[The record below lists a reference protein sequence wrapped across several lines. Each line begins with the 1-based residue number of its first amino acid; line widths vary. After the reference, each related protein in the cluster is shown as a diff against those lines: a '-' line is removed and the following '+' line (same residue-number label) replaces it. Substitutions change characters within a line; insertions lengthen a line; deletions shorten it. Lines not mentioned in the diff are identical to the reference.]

1 MCLFLNKCFKTSIF
15 RGLTRII
22 RKQFVRHMGQNYKTL
37 YHIKEKTVIK
47 VTAVFAKGNISKTSP
62 FVRSLA

>member
-1 MCLFLNKCFKTSIF
+1 
-15 RGLTRII
+15 
-22 RKQFVRHMGQNYKTL
+22 MGQNYKTL